1 MAKAKIL
8 VVDDEPPLRLLVQK
22 ILELDGYAVKTAASG
37 MDALKEV
44 RREQPDLVILDL
56 SMPGIDGF
64 ATCSMLK
71 RDSNFRA
78 PVIVLSARIGER
90 DILQAKE
97 AGCDAFIHKPVKREE
112 LLAKVAELL
121 AAKPT
126 PTE

>member
-8 VVDDEPPLRLLVQK
+8 VVDDEAPLRLLVQK

-44 RREQPDLVILDL
+44 RREQPDLVVLDL
-56 SMPGIDGF
+56 SMPSIDGF
-64 ATCSMLK
+64 AACSMLK
-71 RDSNFRA
+71 RDANFRA

-97 AGCDAFIHKPVKREE
+97 AGCDAFLNKPVKREE

-121 AAKPT
+121 AARPT